1 MKVGRSLFQIAL
13 ACALGAGLAACSS
26 SGSSTASSSAS
37 SSTASSSAPASS
49 ASASASSATGSAA
62 VQKITANW
70 TAFFNAKT
78 PTATRISLLQDGST
92 FASIIKAQAGSGLAS
107 EATAKVTKV
116 VVTSPTQAT
125 VTYSIL
131 VGGQAAL
138 ANQSGV
144 AVYQGG
150 IWKVGVAS
158 FCGLLNLEFA
168 GNTSSLPAACKTAG

>member
-13 ACALGAGLAACSS
+13 ACALGEGLAACSS
-26 SGSSTASSSAS
+26 SGSGSPSAS
-37 SSTASSSAPASS
+37 SSTASSSAPAS
-49 ASASASSATGSAA
+49 SASASSATGSAA

-78 PTATRISLLQDGST
+78 PTATRISLLQDGPT

-125 VTYSIL
+125 VTYS
-131 VGGQAAL
+131 
-138 ANQSGV
+138 
-144 AVYQGG
+144 
-150 IWKVGVAS
+150 
-158 FCGLLNLEFA
+158 
-168 GNTSSLPAACKTAG
+168 

>member
-1 MKVGRSLFQIAL
+1 MKVGRSLSQIAL

-26 SGSSTASSSAS
+26 SGSS
-37 SSTASSSAPASS
+37 APASS
-49 ASASASSATGSAA
+49 ASASPATGSAA

-70 TAFFNAKT
+70 TAFFDAKT
-78 PTATRISLLQDGST
+78 PTATRISLLQNGPT
-92 FASIIKAQAGSGLAS
+92 FASIIKAQAGSGLAAT
-107 EATAKVTKV
+107 ATAKVTKV
-116 VVTSPTQAT
+116 VVTSPTQAK

-131 VGGQAAL
+131 VGGQPAL
-138 ANQSGV
+138 AGQSGV
-144 AVYQGG
+144 AVYEGG

>member
-1 MKVGRSLFQIAL
+1 MKVGRSLSQIAL

-26 SGSSTASSSAS
+26 SGSG
-37 SSTASSSAPASS
+37 SSTASSSSSTGSSSAPAS
-49 ASASASSATGSAA
+49 SASASSATGSAA
-62 VQKITANW
+62 VQQITANW

-78 PTATRISLLQDGST
+78 PTATRVSLLQDGSA
-92 FASIIKAQAGSGLAS
+92 FASIIKAQAGSSLAS
-107 EATAKVTKV
+107 SATAKVTKV

-131 VGGQAAL
+131 IGGQSAL

-144 AVYQGG
+144 AVYQGS
-150 IWKVGVAS
+150 IWKVGLAS

-168 GNTSSLPAACKTAG
+168 GKTSSLPAACKTAG

>member
-26 SGSSTASSSAS
+26 SGSGSSTAS
-37 SSTASSSAPASS
+37 SSTASGSAPASS

-78 PTATRISLLQDGST
+78 PTATRVSLLQNGPI

-131 VGGQAAL
+131 VGGQPAL

-168 GNTSSLPAACKTAG
+168 GKTSSLPAACKTAG

>member
-1 MKVGRSLFQIAL
+1 MKVGRSLSQIAL

-26 SGSSTASSSAS
+26 SGSPATS
-37 SSTASSSAPASS
+37 SSTASSSPPAS
-49 ASASASSATGSAA
+49 SASASSATGGAA

-70 TAFFNAKT
+70 TAFFDAKT
-78 PTATRISLLQDGST
+78 PTATRISLLQNGPT
-92 FASIIKAQAGSGLAS
+92 FASIIKAQAGSGLAAS
-107 EATAKVTKV
+107 ATAKVTKV
-116 VVTSPTQAT
+116 VVTSPTQAK

-131 VGGQAAL
+131 VGGQPAL
-138 ANQSGV
+138 AGQSGV
-144 AVYQGG
+144 AVYEGG

>member
-1 MKVGRSLFQIAL
+1 MKVGRSLSQMAL

-26 SGSSTASSSAS
+26 SGSGSSAPS

-49 ASASASSATGSAA
+49 ASASPATGSAA

-70 TAFFNAKT
+70 TAFFDAKT
-78 PTATRISLLQDGST
+78 PTATRISLLQNGPT
-92 FASIIKAQAGSGLAS
+92 FASIIKAQAGSGLAAT
-107 EATAKVTKV
+107 ATAKVTKV
-116 VVTSPTQAT
+116 VVTSPTQAK

-131 VGGQAAL
+131 VGGQPAL
-138 ANQSGV
+138 AGQSGV
-144 AVYQGG
+144 AVYEGG

>member
-1 MKVGRSLFQIAL
+1 MKVGRSLSQIAL

-26 SGSSTASSSAS
+26 SGSPAAS
-37 SSTASSSAPASS
+37 SSTASSSPPASS
-49 ASASASSATGSAA
+49 ASASAATGGAA

-70 TAFFNAKT
+70 TAFFDAKT
-78 PTATRISLLQDGST
+78 PTATRISLLQNGPT
-92 FASIIKAQAGSGLAS
+92 FASIIKAQAGSGLAAT
-107 EATAKVTKV
+107 ATAKVTKV
-116 VVTSPTQAT
+116 VVTSPTQAK

-131 VGGQAAL
+131 VGGQPAL
-138 ANQSGV
+138 AGQSGV
-144 AVYQGG
+144 AVYEGG

>member
-1 MKVGRSLFQIAL
+1 MKVGRSLSQIVL
-13 ACALGAGLAACSS
+13 ACALGAGLAACGSS
-26 SGSSTASSSAS
+26 GSGSGSSTASSSAS
-37 SSTASSSAPASS
+37 APSTSAS

-62 VQKITANW
+62 AQIAANW
-70 TAFFNAKT
+70 AAFFNAKT
-78 PTATRISLLQDGST
+78 PVATRVSLLQDGPV

-116 VVTSPTQAT
+116 VVTSPTQAK

-131 VGGQAAL
+131 VGGQPAL
-138 ANQSGV
+138 AGQSGV
-144 AVYQGG
+144 AVYEGG

>member
-1 MKVGRSLFQIAL
+1 MKVSRSLSQIVL
-13 ACALGAGLAACSS
+13 ACALGAGLAACGSS
-26 SGSSTASSSAS
+26 GSGSSTASSSAP
-37 SSTASSSAPASS
+37 APS

-62 VQKITANW
+62 AVKAITANW

-78 PTATRISLLQDGST
+78 PEATRVSLLQDGPT

-116 VVTSPTQAT
+116 TVTSPTQAT

-131 VGGQAAL
+131 VGGQPAL
-138 ANQSGV
+138 ANQSGD

-150 IWKVGVAS
+150 TWKVGVAS
-158 FCGLLNLEFA
+158 FCGLLNLEYA
-168 GNTSSLPAACKTAG
+168 GKTSSLPAACKTAG

>member
-26 SGSSTASSSAS
+26 SGSGSGSGSSTAS
-37 SSTASSSAPASS
+37 SSTASSSAPAS
-49 ASASASSATGSAA
+49 SASASSATGSAA

-70 TAFFNAKT
+70 TAFFDAKT
-78 PTATRISLLQDGST
+78 PTATRVSLLQDGPT

-131 VGGQAAL
+131 VGGQSAL

-168 GNTSSLPAACKTAG
+168 GKTSSLPAACKTAG

>member
-26 SGSSTASSSAS
+26 SGSSTASN
-37 SSTASSSAPASS
+37 STASGSAPASS

-70 TAFFNAKT
+70 TAFYNAKT
-78 PTATRISLLQDGST
+78 PTATRVSLLQDGPT
-92 FASIIKAQAGSGLAS
+92 FASIIKAQAGSGLAA

-131 VGGQAAL
+131 VGGQPAL

-144 AVYQGG
+144 AVYEGG
-150 IWKVGVAS
+150 IWKVGGAS
-158 FCGLLNLEFA
+158 FGGLLNLEFA
-168 GNTSSLPAACKTAG
+168 GKTSSLPAACKTAG

>member
-1 MKVGRSLFQIAL
+1 MKVGRSLSQIAL

-26 SGSSTASSSAS
+26 SGSGSSTATSS

-49 ASASASSATGSAA
+49 ASASSATGGAA
-62 VQKITANW
+62 VQQITANW

-78 PTATRISLLQDGST
+78 PTATRVSLLQDGPA
-92 FASIIKAQAGSGLAS
+92 FASIIKAQAGSSLAS
-107 EATAKVTKV
+107 SATAKVTKV

-131 VGGQAAL
+131 IGGQSAL
-138 ANQSGV
+138 ANQGGV
-144 AVYQGG
+144 AVYQGS
-150 IWKVGVAS
+150 IWKVGLAS

-168 GNTSSLPAACKTAG
+168 GKTSSLPAACKTAG

>member
-26 SGSSTASSSAS
+26 SGGGSSTASSS
-37 SSTASSSAPASS
+37 TARSSAPAPAS
-49 ASASASSATGSAA
+49 SASASSATGSAA

-70 TAFFNAKT
+70 TAFFDAKT
-78 PTATRISLLQDGST
+78 PTATRVSLLQDGPT
-92 FASIIKAQAGSGLAS
+92 FASIIKAQAGSGLAA
-107 EATAKVTKV
+107 EATAKVTKGGG
-116 VVTSPTQAT
+116 TAPTQAT
-125 VTYSIL
+125 GTYSIL
-131 VGGQAAL
+131 GGGQAAL

-150 IWKVGVAS
+150 IWKVGVPS

-168 GNTSSLPAACKTAG
+168 GKTSSLPAACKTAG

>member
-1 MKVGRSLFQIAL
+1 MKVGRSLSQIAL

-26 SGSSTASSSAS
+26 SGSSAPS

-49 ASASASSATGSAA
+49 ASASPATGSAA

-70 TAFFNAKT
+70 TAFFDAKT
-78 PTATRISLLQDGST
+78 PTATRISLLQNGPT
-92 FASIIKAQAGSGLAS
+92 FASIIKAQAGSGLAAT
-107 EATAKVTKV
+107 ATAKVTKV
-116 VVTSPTQAT
+116 VVTSPTQAK

-131 VGGQAAL
+131 VGGQPAL
-138 ANQSGV
+138 AGQSGV
-144 AVYQGG
+144 AVYEGG